1 MDEQRLDT
9 LTRSIA
15 QGASRRAVLRLLF
28 GGAAAVVARQALPVS
43 ATSEKIAM
51 CKPHPSGYKLVEINA
66 KLYDKRLA
74 GGYIDPPYYCDNGP
88 SCEACQSTCA
98 EMGEQCAGDAD
109 CCSTNCLSS
118 GVCGDL
124 CSTLDRYDP
133 IEQAELG
140 PLRGASTGTLCMG
153 GPGCLTSADCTVA
166 DYTVCVVAPDLGP
179 DGPCVTSGGACAY
192 SRCPA
197 RNRTHGAGS
206 THRPEGIQEGPRS
219 ERSGPSV
226 CRLGS
231 VGARAFAPAA
241 PVTLATFLHHEPG
254 EDHGIGCGL
263 PSPILL
269 RTAAR
274 YCRRSSATPT
284 PAPTADRW
292 SIPVV
297 ARQYRRGSRMPRP

>member
-192 SRCPA
+192 
-197 RNRTHGAGS
+197 
-206 THRPEGIQEGPRS
+206 
-219 ERSGPSV
+219 
-226 CRLGS
+226 
-231 VGARAFAPAA
+231 
-241 PVTLATFLHHEPG
+241 VT
-254 EDHGIGCGL
+254 
-263 PSPILL
+263 
-269 RTAAR
+269 
-274 YCRRSSATPT
+274 
-284 PAPTADRW
+284 
-292 SIPVV
+292 
-297 ARQYRRGSRMPRP
+297 MPCEE